1 MAQGNTCASSTDRA
15 IQGRGW
21 SEPTNIRASAR
32 EFALATPSDGFVARK
47 NEPGGVDQRGELASR
62 PNESYRRLSVTK
74 GVIRHVVRAVDSR
87 IDLPMYA
94 PSPLDIHRSAGRTA
108 GARRW
113 AFIFEALKDAS
124 PYTRSGWHC
133 LYLVVYDPLSH
144 CTPAPHECAREFS
157 LTRPGGK
164 ITGASIMRF
173 RRPNTVLSWVV
184 VRMLGL

>member
-15 IQGRGW
+15 IRGRGW

-47 NEPGGVDQRGELASR
+47 NEPGGVDQRGEFACS

-94 PSPLDIHRSAGRTA
+94 PSPLDN
-108 GARRW
+108 
-113 AFIFEALKDAS
+113 
-124 PYTRSGWHC
+124 
-133 LYLVVYDPLSH
+133 V
-144 CTPAPHECAREFS
+144 
-157 LTRPGGK
+157 
-164 ITGASIMRF
+164 ITIDDERIK
-173 RRPNTVLSWVV
+173 RHLDRV
-184 VRMLGL
+184 VRGSVEETLNALRDAEADWLCHAQRYERSVDRRDPNATCRPRPARYS